1 MLALMLAHEQP
12 VDLLT
17 GQAIDVGKSLAWN
30 NDKEYHHF
38 FPKAYLAT
46 GKADS
51 RKSNAIANI
60 VLLTSHSN
68 IQIRDKAPSKYLS
81 EIAER
86 VGSDILDKRLRSL
99 LISDEAFQAAMRN
112 DYDAFLK
119 IRAADLQARA
129 LVLAG
134 ESDASTQE
142 VVTVAA
148 SVDDSD
154 ADPSD

>member
-1 MLALMLAHEQP
+1 
-12 VDLLT
+12 
-17 GQAIDVGKSLAWN
+17 
-30 NDKEYHHF
+30 
-38 FPKAYLAT
+38 
-46 GKADS
+46 
-51 RKSNAIANI
+51 
-60 VLLTSHSN
+60 
-68 IQIRDKAPSKYLS
+68 
-81 EIAER
+81 
-86 VGSDILDKRLRSL
+86 
-99 LISDEAFQAAMRN
+99 MRN